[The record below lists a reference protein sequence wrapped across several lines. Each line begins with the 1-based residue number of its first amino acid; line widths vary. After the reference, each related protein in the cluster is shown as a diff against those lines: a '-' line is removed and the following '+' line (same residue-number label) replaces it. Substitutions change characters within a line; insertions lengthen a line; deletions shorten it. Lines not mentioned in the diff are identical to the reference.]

1 MLAILP
7 WWGIPVA
14 AVVLA
19 TAVLGAVKR
28 LRRPRDDFHSLHR
41 QQRFRDTM
49 RRDQNRPHEPR

>member
-19 TAVLGAVKR
+19 TIVLGGIRR
-28 LRRPRDDFHSLHR
+28 LRRPRDNFETLHHY
-41 QQRFRDTM
+41 QRFRDTM
-49 RRDQNRPHEPR
+49 RRDQSGRR

>member
-7 WWGIPVA
+7 WWGIPFA

-19 TAVLGAVKR
+19 TAVIGAVKR

-49 RRDQNRPHEPR
+49 RRNQSRPH